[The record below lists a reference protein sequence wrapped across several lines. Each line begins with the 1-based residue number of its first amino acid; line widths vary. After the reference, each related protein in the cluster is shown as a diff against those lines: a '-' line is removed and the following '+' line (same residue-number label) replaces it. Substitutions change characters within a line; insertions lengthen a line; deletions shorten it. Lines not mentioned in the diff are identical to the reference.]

1 MGDVE
6 EGEHLEKR
14 ERQLELYKA
23 AMSGDWVTAE
33 GILDKYPE
41 EFESTINAQGE
52 TALHI
57 ATAANHAEF
66 VKQMVN
72 KIPEEKKHY
81 LAIKA
86 SNENNGQGN
95 TAFFYAAVSGNV
107 EVAQIMLKKNNS
119 LAMIRGKKNALPIHV
134 AALVGNKEMVRFLY
148 KRCKEQ
154 LKTNDRKAL
163 LVPLIHSEIYD
174 VALNMVENHLWLATA
189 KDVNNETALHALAT
203 KLSSLTVIYTYISVS
218 VLNIFRKKNIVVQK
232 QGLELVKLLW
242 KNVILMQ
249 DEDISRLM
257 IAKSGKLIFIA
268 AKQGNVEFLTTLIA
282 SYPDLVLKVND
293 NNYTIFHEAVLNRHI
308 DIFKLIYEIGSIKNF
323 INSNKDKEGN
333 NILHL
338 AAISVPS
345 RLNDIPGPALQLQ
358 RELQWFEE
366 VKAVVSPQQI
376 EAKNKGGQTPR
387 DMFIEKHQNLRKDGE
402 DWMRNTANSC
412 MVVATLITT
421 VVFAAAFTV
430 PGGNG
435 QANGIPNLLN
445 NIWFQIFAI
454 TDAISLIFSASSVLS
469 FLSILTSRYSMD
481 DFRISLPTKLIF
493 GLFFL
498 FIAIVTMMVAFV
510 AAFFI
515 IFKHGL
521 LRFAFPIAGIAIFPI
536 LLFLFQHF
544 LLFAQVIR
552 STYMS
557 SRLFRRNENRL
568 FSKRLVKNLNDTN
581 KSS

>member
-1 MGDVE
+1 
-6 EGEHLEKR
+6 
-14 ERQLELYKA
+14 
-23 AMSGDWVTAE
+23 MSGDWVTAE

-57 ATAANHAEF
+57 ATAANHAQF

-107 EVAQIMLKKNNS
+107 EVAQIMLKKNDS
-119 LAMIRGKKNALPIHV
+119 LVMIRGKRNVLPIHV
-134 AALVGNKEMVRFLY
+134 AALVGNKEMVHFLY
-148 KRCKEQ
+148 KKCKEQ
-154 LKTNDRKAL
+154 LKANDRKAL

-174 VALNMVENHLWLATA
+174 VALNMVGDHLELATA

-203 KLSSLTVIYTYISVS
+203 KSFNDKTSSSSSSFNLFS
-218 VLNIFRKKNIVVQK
+218 VLNIFQKKKVVQK

-257 IAKSGKLIFIA
+257 TAKSGKLIFIA

-387 DMFIEKHQNLRKDGE
+387 DMFIEEHKDLRKDGE

-430 PGGNG
+430 PGGNEG
-435 QANGIPNLLN
+435 NGNPILVNRT
-445 NIWFQIFAI
+445 WFQIFAI

-481 DFRISLPTKLIF
+481 DFLISLPNKLVF
-493 GLFFL
+493 GLLFL
-498 FIAIVTMMVAFV
+498 FIAILTMMVAFV

-515 IFKHGL
+515 IFKQGL

-536 LLFLFQHF
+536 LLFLFEHF
-544 LLFAQVIR
+544 LLFAEVIR